1 MAFFIPQPA
10 ISRADLLGGRLL
22 WLLEIHFGS
31 RKRILLAR
39 EPIAVPSAAD
49 GTWNFSGGLDEVT
62 FSDSVDLYSVNES
75 SRSVSISCIPP
86 INIAELV
93 GQGFDLTTTTASLSQ
108 IIEGEDYSDRRPV
121 FRNVRIRDP
130 EYGAE
135 FEEFRFSLKS
145 NPFEDQAMIPPIGH
159 RVNAT
164 TWPDYGDA
172 AYGKAYPQIFGQPGV
187 KDTTSWNTWGS
198 PALYVDTT
206 GSTRRFLVAGH
217 RCTEGSTVKITNT
230 AKISDSAGPYAVYT
244 ATDGLGREVSLIDVP
259 STVAPM
265 VLDGDAEYVVM
276 WAGTSPSVFNGSG
289 VPVSDVAEV
298 SPYATGTITVDAI
311 GFTAGDTI
319 TIGENPATGAPFL
332 LTAVSGARTSAGN
345 NFSISIPGSVE
356 AQALEISE
364 AINDATN
371 QWRSIVPPLVGATVG
386 GAVVKITAEA
396 AGVAANDLPLAKSVT
411 APGALTLSGATLS
424 GGTTQKEHSVHGA
437 GDVLR
442 YMLQAANDIPI
453 DAGRFEAAIPLLNEI
468 RVDFTIEEP
477 VRIWDWLKSNL
488 LPLLPVSLA
497 TSGDGIYPIVW
508 DREIPS
514 ADVCAAIDADR
525 DQWERTGPV
534 AMEFLD
540 GQPVNR
546 FKISHSK
553 NLATGTIQESSVLD
567 ASRNAS
573 DPSTDENIYAKISK
587 SRYGIREKEEESVI
601 LYRAASAFQILSF
614 WSRIYGFPI
623 YSIEYMAPLE
633 WGWLRA
639 GSVVELTD
647 PDLHI
652 ENQLAIVQAVEW
664 SAGDLVGFRL
674 SWLEDLPRDTRQTS

>member
-39 EPIAVPSAAD
+39 EPLAVPSAAD

-187 KDTTSWNTWGS
+187 KDTTSWHTWVS

-276 WAGTSPSVFNGSG
+276 WAGTSPSVF
-289 VPVSDVAEV
+289 E
-298 SPYATGTITVDAI
+298 
-311 GFTAGDTI
+311 
-319 TIGENPATGAPFL
+319 
-332 LTAVSGARTSAGN
+332 
-345 NFSISIPGSVE
+345 
-356 AQALEISE
+356 
-364 AINDATN
+364 
-371 QWRSIVPPLVGATVG
+371 G
-386 GAVVKITAEA
+386 GGRLNV
-396 AGVAANDLPLAKSVT
+396 
-411 APGALTLSGATLS
+411 
-424 GGTTQKEHSVHGA
+424 EHSTHMHGA

-546 FKISHSK
+546 FKIAHSK

-623 YSIEYMAPLE
+623 YSLEYMAPLE

-639 GSVVELTD
+639 GSVVELND

-674 SWLEDLPRDTRQTS
+674 SWLEDLPRDTRKTS